1 MNALDEAIAA
11 TTDAARVR
19 LIDRML
25 ASPKSRSRQEQDFL
39 LDRRLHFAALIPAA
53 QEVSR

>member
-11 TTDAARVR
+11 TDDAARVR
-19 LIDRML
+19 LIDWML
-25 ASPKSRSRQEQDFL
+25 ASKPRSRLAQDFL